1 MIGISSAVISK
12 VQVFFFFLFIHVIL
26 ATSPGITVM
35 VDCALKVNYLSV
47 FLSRMIDSITFAF
60 DYLQVPPRRGE
71 KRVTSAEFDF
81 VYDSS
86 VNAGKR
92 THTTWL

>member
-1 MIGISSAVISK
+1 M
-12 VQVFFFFLFIHVIL
+12 QFFCVFFNHVIL
-26 ATSPGITVM
+26 ATSPDITVM

-47 FLSRMIDSITFAF
+47 FLPRTIGSITFAF
-60 DYLQVPPRRGE
+60 DYLQVPHRRGE

-81 VYDSS
+81 VYDSC

-92 THTTWL
+92 TYTTWL